1 MEAGL
6 ISIYGASILTLF
18 LAIFHTRFYK
28 SFQWKKEYEHITLL
42 NRRVFYT
49 IHVALFLL
57 FFLFAFISFTY
68 ARELSKSEGL
78 AFGINIAFS
87 AFWLWRAVWQLYY
100 FKPSKNKRPSPIWYV
115 MVISFFALFVG
126 YLIPVVSKLCR

>member
-49 IHVALFLL
+49 IYVARFLL
-57 FFLFAFISFTY
+57 FFSLHSFLLPMRGNLVK
-68 ARELSKSEGL
+68 AKD
-78 AFGINIAFS
+78 
-87 AFWLWRAVWQLYY
+87 
-100 FKPSKNKRPSPIWYV
+100 
-115 MVISFFALFVG
+115 
-126 YLIPVVSKLCR
+126 